1 MNNTLKLNSLSPE
14 NQDFKIVMQW
24 LDFDESL
31 KLYSYADKIPKPG
44 LYKVLA
50 GTYRDE
56 VVRVTEYLFQFD
68 FDFRKVRYN
77 FRWFT
82 LTGIIDSKGIEQEF
96 VPWALEL
103 MTPVYAQRGGNKNYL
118 P

>member
-1 MNNTLKLNSLSPE
+1 MYKTVILNSLSPE
-14 NQDFKIVMQW
+14 NPDFKIVMQW
-24 LDFDESL
+24 LDFDELL

-68 FDFRKVRYN
+68 FDCRKVRHN

-82 LTGIIDSKGIEQEF
+82 LRGIIDSKRIEQEF
-96 VPWALEL
+96 VPWSLEL
-103 MTPVYAQRGGNKNYL
+103 TTPGYAQKGGNKNYL

>member
-1 MNNTLKLNSLSPE
+1 MYKTVILNSLSAE
-14 NQDFKIVMQW
+14 NPDFKIIMQR
-24 LDFDESL
+24 LNFDESL

-50 GTYRDE
+50 GTYKDE
-56 VVRVTEYLFQFD
+56 VVRVTEYLFQFE
-68 FDFRKVRYN
+68 FDFRKVRHN

-82 LTGIIDSKGIEQEF
+82 LRAFIDSKGIEQEF

-103 MTPVYAQRGGNKNYL
+103 TTPGYA
-118 P
+118 